1 MHPYQMRRLLHE
13 RHKEEILVLKRGSLY
28 HAIGRL
34 ERAGLIEPVATGR
47 DGRRPERTTYRL
59 KPAGYEQ
66 LLSALREMVSTPR
79 RESSEFMAAM
89 SFLVH
94 LTPAE
99 ALPLLD
105 NRCRLLQQEIEQ
117 LRAVLG
123 EASKFVQKINLVESE
138 YLLAMLKAE
147 HDWVLGVAADV
158 REGKLAWNLDKMFAE
173 IKAGTEAAAR
183 LEE

>member
-34 ERAGLIEPVATGR
+34 ERAGLIEPFATGR
-47 DGRRPERTTYRL
+47 EGRRPERTTYRL
-59 KPAGYEQ
+59 KPAGHEQ
-66 LLSALREMVSTPR
+66 LLATLREMVSTPR

-105 NRCRLLQQEIEQ
+105 NRCRLLQNEIEQ
-117 LRAVLG
+117 LSAGLG
-123 EASKFVQKINLVESE
+123 QAAKFVQKINLIESE

-147 HDWVLGVAADV
+147 RNWVLSVAADM
-158 REGKLAWNLDKMFAE
+158 RDGKLAWNLDKMFAE
-173 IKAGTEAAAR
+173 IKAATEAAGD
-183 LEE
+183 LKE